1 MSAQSPMLY
10 TNEVSSKFL
19 SSLDD
24 YCFTEQQL
32 AEFNEQALEIISQQ
46 QVYLKNHPAIAVYR
60 VAAEVSQTRN
70 GGTIKQT
77 TSAMEFKLINGQRV
91 RAAHKGDYV
100 EYADGSKVQILTGAG
115 ESNSNVALVGSLL
128 SNGDEIINTPQG
140 SAVLIKREGVQL
152 SEDFLP
158 TIKN

>member
-1 MSAQSPMLY
+1 MNAQSPMLY
-10 TNEVSSKFL
+10 TNEVSSEYL
-19 SSLDD
+19 SSLNDH
-24 YCFTEQQL
+24 CFTEQQL
-32 AEFNEQALEIISQQ
+32 AKFNEQALEVINQR

-60 VAAEVSQTRN
+60 VAAEGSQTRN

-77 TSAMEFKLINGQRV
+77 ASALEFKLTNGQRV

-115 ESNSNVALVGSLL
+115 ESNSNIALVGSLL

-140 SAVLIKREGVQL
+140 SVVLIAREGVQL
-152 SEDFLP
+152 AEDFLP
-158 TIKN
+158 TIQN